1 VNVYW
6 PTMVMKIQSA
16 VPDYARALRAIGQD
30 LAKLAPHSL
39 ELEVVENDFIVRGQT
54 RAAQTSRAENGNP
67 GLWQMLQDRI
77 AHRAPHQPTSLFVPF
92 ERKYT
97 PDDVNRLDKEGRAH
111 RRDPAKPPDIT
122 GLAEKLRTIGRIVDA
137 KCGRLAT
144 LIDDMDSVTVEYCDE
159 QGNFHSEKYSMLA
172 LYKIQQSYYGE
183 RGTLKPVDLW
193 RGFDR

>member
-1 VNVYW
+1 
-6 PTMVMKIQSA
+6 MILSSA
-16 VPDYARALRAIGQD
+16 
-30 LAKLAPHSL
+30 AKQGRRKPH
-39 ELEVVENDFIVRGQT
+39 
-54 RAAQTSRAENGNP
+54 AQRTATPVSGKRFKTESRTEP
-67 GLWQMLQDRI
+67 PQ
-77 AHRAPHQPTSLFVPF
+77 QPTSLFVPF

-122 GLAEKLRTIGRIVDA
+122 GLAEKLRTIGRIVDV
-137 KCGRLAT
+137 KCGRLAK
-144 LIDDMDSVTVEYCDE
+144 LIDDMDGVTVEYCDE
-159 QGNFHSEKYSMLA
+159 QGNFHSDKYSMLA